1 MYLLTELDF
10 TNRNNKK
17 YIIYI
22 LKYINIMNEY
32 DVIVVGGG
40 HAGLEAAYA
49 VDRIGLSC
57 ALVTLRKQSI
67 GQMSCNPAIGGLGKS
82 HIVREI
88 DAMGGL
94 MPIATD
100 MSGIQ
105 YRTLN
110 TRKGDAV
117 QALRVQCDRKLYKQ
131 AAQKIIKKTNIEII
145 EGEVEDLVVEGKKV
159 KGVVTDK
166 NTVKGKR
173 TILTTGTFLNGRMYT
188 GEEIEIGGRSGDLS
202 SIPLSKKLYQL
213 NIPMGRLKT
222 GTPPRIK
229 LSSININLMEEQ
241 PGERPTPWMSL
252 NERPKKHQKQLSCFI
267 TRTNKT
273 THEIIKK
280 NTHLSAMYSG
290 NIVGIGPRYCPS
302 IEDKVNRFK
311 NKEGHQI
318 FIEPEGINKDLIYP
332 NGVSTSLPKDIQLEF
347 IQSIRG
353 MRNAIITEYGYAVEY
368 DFIDPRIIKPT
379 LEAKFLQGF
388 YLAGQI
394 NGTTGYEE
402 AAAQGLIAGINAANS
417 IKKKDEFILERD
429 EAYIGVLINDLT
441 NHGITEPYRMFTSRA
456 EHRLLL
462 SQNNAEQRLLLKAHN
477 LGLISSKRKEE
488 FLLKEKKYKKFFN
501 SILKKTKTK
510 TFIDNK
516 NKTKHLKENKN
527 LYQLLS
533 RPDVNPNRLYKPKKH
548 EKSLYDRSVV
558 EIKYKGYIEKQLRE
572 IKKTKKQN
580 NKKIPTSF
588 DYNSIEGLSNEVK
601 EKLYQNKP
609 RTIGDANIIEGITPA
624 AINLILIYLKKAELL
639 EQNA

>member
-1 MYLLTELDF
+1 M
-10 TNRNNKK
+10 NK
-17 YIIYI
+17 
-22 LKYINIMNEY
+22 Y
-32 DVIVVGGG
+32 DVVVVGGG

-57 ALVTLRKQSI
+57 ALVTFKKNSI

-94 MPIATD
+94 MSRATD

-131 AAQKIIKKTNIEII
+131 ATQKIIKNTNIEVI
-145 EGEVEDLVVEGKKV
+145 EGEVKDLVVEGNKV
-159 KGVVTDK
+159 KGVMTNN
-166 NTVKGKR
+166 NTVLGKR
-173 TILTTGTFLNGRMYT
+173 TILTTGTFLNGKMYS
-188 GEEIEIGGRSGDLS
+188 GEEVEIGGRSGDPS

-229 LSSININLMEEQ
+229 LSSIDINEMEEQ
-241 PGERPTPWMSL
+241 PGEKPTPWMSL
-252 NERPKKHQKQLSCFI
+252 HKRPKKHQKQLSCYI

-273 THEIIKK
+273 THSIIEQ

-318 FIEPEGINKDLIYP
+318 FIEPEGINKDLVYP
-332 NGVSTSLPKDIQLEF
+332 NGVSTSLPKKIQEEF
-347 IQSIRG
+347 IQSING
-353 MRNAIITEYGYAVEY
+353 MKDAVITEYGYAVEY
-368 DFIDPRIIKPT
+368 DFIDPRSIKPT
-379 LEAKFLQGF
+379 LETKFLDNF

-402 AAAQGLIAGINAANS
+402 AAAQGLMAGINAANS
-417 IKKKDEFILERD
+417 IKKREEFVLERS

-462 SQNNAEQRLLLKAHN
+462 SQNNAEQRLLLKAHKQ
-477 LGLISSKRKEE
+477 GLISEERKEE
-488 FLLKEKKYKKFFN
+488 YLLKEERYKNFFN
-501 SILKKTKTK
+501 NLRKTKVH
-510 TFIDNK
+510 TFVDNNNNT
-516 NKTKHLKENKN
+516 NKLSESKS

-533 RPDVNPNRLYKPKKH
+533 RPDVNPKKLYKPNKK
-548 EKSLYDRSVV
+548 EKSLYERSVV

-572 IKKTKKQN
+572 IKKTRKQN
-580 NKKIPTSF
+580 NKKIPTTF
-588 DYNSIEGLSNEVK
+588 DYCSVEGLSNEVK
-601 EKLYQNKP
+601 EKLNHHKP
-609 RTIGDANIIEGITPA
+609 RTIGDANIIEGVTPA

>member
-213 NIPMGRLKT
+213 DIPMGRLKT

-311 NKEGHQI
+311 NKKEHQI

-477 LGLISSKRKEE
+477 LGLISNKRKEE